1 MQSVSGCF
9 EWIYGFIMYAVG
21 WPINID
27 FSESDVY
34 GLREII
40 VIAAYVIGGTVGLV
54 LIIAII
60 LTAIQRALLMRQAR
74 NQACRDNGSRRQL
87 VREQDSSR
95 GQQHTAAAA
104 DLPPPY
110 DVVMGS
116 PDQRTARTTAN
127 VLRSGS
133 GSAASPAI
141 ASQTSQLLT
150 NDDVIRPPSYDDAL
164 HQNTSAK

>member
-1 MQSVSGCF
+1 MCT
-9 EWIYGFIMYAVG
+9 AG
-21 WPINID
+21 WPIDID
-27 FSESDVY
+27 FSQTDVY

-40 VIAAYVIGGTVGLV
+40 VIAAYIIGGTVGLV

-74 NQACRDNGSRRQL
+74 NRACRDSSSRRQL

-95 GQQHTAAAA
+95 GQQHTAVAAAA
-104 DLPPPY
+104 DLPPSY

-116 PDQRTARTTAN
+116 PDQRVARTTAD
-127 VLRSGS
+127 VMRSGS

-141 ASQTSQLLT
+141 NAPSSQLLT
-150 NDDVIRPPSYDDAL
+150 ADDVIRPPSYDDAL
-164 HQNTSAK
+164 HQNSSAK